1 MIEDAD
7 RIVSRSAAIVVT
19 YHPDVESVAKLVDS
33 LCEAFPEVIVVDN
46 SDDAAIRASLSKS
59 LDARSRLVS
68 MDGNAGIGAAQNCGI
83 NEASSAG
90 CEYFVTFD
98 QDSVPEA
105 GFLGKLVDAYVEASQ
120 TYDIA
125 AIGPRA
131 LDAET
136 GKAYAP
142 ASSSTPLVVERT
154 LSSGLLLTRRSLD
167 IVGPMDEALFID
179 LVDWDWC
186 FRARANGLVV
196 MMAPSVILEHRL
208 GERHTRIVGAG
219 NIGTPQPW
227 RHYYGLRNYLLLCR
241 RRYVPPSWWKAKYF
255 AINLFKLLAY
265 PVFMESGGERL
276 HYMLE
281 GIRDGL
287 AGRSGPR

>member
-7 RIVSRSAAIVVT
+7 QIVPRSAAIVVT
-19 YHPDVESVAKLVDS
+19 YHPDVESVAQLVDS
-33 LCEAFPEVIVVDN
+33 LCEEFTEIIVVDN

-83 NEASSAG
+83 NEASHAG

-105 GFLGKLVDAYVEASQ
+105 GFLGKLVRAYVEASK
-120 TYDIA
+120 THDIA
-125 AIGPRA
+125 AMGPRA

-142 ASSSTPLVVERT
+142 APSSTPFVVET
-154 LSSGLLLTRRSLD
+154 TMSSGLLLTRRSLNM
-167 IVGPMDEALFID
+167 VGPMDEALFID

-208 GERHTRIVGAG
+208 GERHTRIVGVG
-219 NIGTPQPW
+219 NIGIPQSW
-227 RHYYGLRNYLLLCR
+227 RHYYALRNYLLLCR
-241 RRYVPPSWWKAKYF
+241 RRYVPTSWKLKYF

-287 AGRSGPR
+287 AGRSGRR